1 MMNPKSIEILSPAG
15 DMERLTAAIQFGADA
30 VYLAGKQFGMR
41 TNPSNFSNEELA
53 KAVSYAHN
61 HNVRVYL
68 CCNTLVHND
77 ELKNLPE
84 FLKFAAKCKVDAFI
98 IADIGVLAMA
108 QKYTPEVEIHISTQF
123 GITNYETAN
132 QLYRMGV
139 KRIVLARE
147 LSLDEIKVIRQNTP
161 DDLEIEAFV
170 HGAMCMSFSGRCM
183 ISKYLTGR
191 DANRGDCTQPCRWE
205 YALTEKNRD
214 GQYFPIEEDSTGTYF
229 FNSKDM
235 CMIDHIPELV
245 ETGVTS
251 LKIEGR
257 AKSAYYTAVITNAY
271 KCALNTYLKAKSTS
285 TPYELDPWISNE
297 VNMISHREYSTGFFF
312 GDEPGQTYES
322 GGYIREYD
330 LVAVCEH
337 MDGDFA
343 HITQRNKFHTGD
355 TLNVLEPNKKPYDIT
370 ITEMYD
376 EYGNAVDSAPHA
388 MQKLKIKTSAN
399 ITPGALFRLKRK

>member
-1 MMNPKSIEILSPAG
+1 MNPKSIEILSPAG
-15 DMERLTAAIQFGADA
+15 DIERLISAIHFGADA

-41 TNPSNFSNEELA
+41 SNPSNFSNEELA
-53 KAVSYAHN
+53 QAVSYAHN

-77 ELKNLPE
+77 ELKKLPK
-84 FLKFAAKCKVDAFI
+84 FLKFAAECKVDAFI
-98 IADIGVLAMA
+98 IADIGVFAMA
-108 QKYTPEVEIHISTQF
+108 QKYAPQVEIHISTQF

-132 QLYRMGV
+132 KLYSMGA

-147 LSLDEIKVIRQNTP
+147 LSLDEIKIIRQNTP

-183 ISKYLTGR
+183 ISKYLTNR
-191 DANRGDCTQPCRWE
+191 DANRGDCAQPCRWE
-205 YALTEKNRD
+205 YALMERNRK
-214 GQYFPIEEDSTGTYF
+214 GQYFPIEEDATGTYF

-235 CMIDHIPELV
+235 CMIDHIPELIDA
-245 ETGVTS
+245 GITS

-271 KCALNTYLKAKSTS
+271 KCALNAYLYATS
-285 TPYELDPWISNE
+285 TGTPYKLKSWISNE

-312 GDEPGQTYES
+312 EDEPGQKYDS

-337 MDGDFA
+337 MDSNFA
-343 HITQRNKFHTGD
+343 HISQRNKFFTGD
-355 TLNVLEPNKKPYDIT
+355 TLNVLEPNKKPYDI
-370 ITEMYD
+370 IVTEMYD
-376 EYGNAVDSAPHA
+376 EYGNTVNSAPHA
-388 MQKLKIKTSAN
+388 MQKLKIKTSVDIA
-399 ITPGALFRLKRK
+399 PGALIRSKRK